1 MIETGG
7 QSVFVQGR
15 DVPPTVR
22 ALLDEL
28 MHVQVLVE
36 ALPGPRL
43 HQDHDFVGET
53 EDLSLLKSWLSELI
67 WVPYWGQP
75 EGADKPMLFLGGRD
89 PWIETLEMR
98 VWEVLYALAQEAG
111 CELVGRGSVSP
122 EADELEEIRDVLP
135 PIAEAHGWVF
145 STGLDKA
152 GVQ

>member
-1 MIETGG
+1 MAETLEQGM
-7 QSVFVQGR
+7 FVQGR
-15 DVPPTVR
+15 DVPLQVR

-43 HQDHDFVGET
+43 HQDHDFKGET
-53 EDLSLLKSWLSELI
+53 EDLSILKSWLSELI

-75 EGADKPMLFLGGRD
+75 TGEDKPMLFLGGRD

-98 VWEVLYALAQEAG
+98 VWDVLDALAREAG

-122 EADELEEIRDVLP
+122 EAEELQEIYDVLP
-135 PIAEAHGWVF
+135 PIAQAHGWIF
-145 STGLDKA
+145 STGLDTA